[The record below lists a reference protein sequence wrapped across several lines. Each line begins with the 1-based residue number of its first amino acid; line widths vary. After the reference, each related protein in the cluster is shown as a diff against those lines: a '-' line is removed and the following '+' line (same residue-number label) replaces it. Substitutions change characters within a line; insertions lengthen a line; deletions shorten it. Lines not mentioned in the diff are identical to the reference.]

1 MKFFIAIITAAVLTL
16 AGLSVAAEKQQPF
29 YPGEKL
35 VFDLKWTI
43 IKAGEATLE
52 VLPVETVNG
61 VKAYHFVMT
70 AKSLPFLDV
79 FYKIRDQIDAYID
92 TEITHSILYKKKQ
105 HEGSTR
111 RDEELIFDW
120 EKKEVQYSNFGE
132 KKDPLPL
139 SPGAFDPLSA
149 FYYTRFFD
157 LEEGMVIERPVTD
170 GKKCVIGKA
179 SVKKR
184 EQIKVS
190 GKTYDAFLI
199 EPELKHIGGVF
210 EKSKDA
216 KIKLWVSADH
226 RRIPLRIE
234 SKVIVGSF
242 VAELISAEG
251 IKRKDNK
258 KADTN

>member
-1 MKFFIAIITAAVLTL
+1 MKYFAAILTIFML
-16 AGLSVAAEKQQPF
+16 VGLSAAAEKQQPF

-52 VLPVETVNG
+52 VFPIETVNG

-79 FYKIRDQIDAYID
+79 FYKIRDRIDAYID
-92 TEITHSILYKKKQ
+92 TEITHSIIYKKKQ

-132 KKDPLPL
+132 KKDPIPL
-139 SPGAFDPLSA
+139 TPGTFDPLSA

-157 LEEGMVIERPVTD
+157 LKEGMVIERPVTD

-184 EQIKVS
+184 EQIEVS

-210 EKSKDA
+210 ENSKEA

-242 VAELISAEG
+242 VGELISAEG
-251 IKRKDNK
+251 MK
-258 KADTN
+258 

>member
-1 MKFFIAIITAAVLTL
+1 MKYYTVILMIVMLVGSSA
-16 AGLSVAAEKQQPF
+16 AAEKQQPF

-157 LEEGMVIERPVTD
+157 LKEGMVIERPVTD

-184 EQIKVS
+184 EQIEVS